1 MKKILPCVIG
11 LGYVGLPIFLRL
23 QKKFQCIGYDIKKRR
38 VNELN
43 FKKDINGEFS
53 QKELYLKN
61 KSLFTSDLKKISERN
76 FYIIT
81 VPTPIYQNKK
91 PNLEPL
97 INAIKMISKFIKK
110 DDIIFIESTVYPGVT
125 LKLGKI
131 IQKKNNII
139 INKDF
144 WVGYS
149 PERIN
154 PGDKDKTVDKI
165 KKIVS
170 FENCPKKIIN
180 KILSVYKTISR
191 KLVLSSSI
199 KEAEMSKV
207 IENIQRDI
215 NIAFMNEIMMI
226 SEKLNINFYNVKKLA
241 ETKWNFMKYDPGLV
255 GGHCLPVDPYYL
267 YDIAKK
273 NNFSANFIL
282 TGRNVNN
289 SMKKFVLNKVNK
301 KIKDN
306 QIKKILVAGISFKK
320 NVSDFRN
327 SIALEIFKN
336 LKAKKNLYVDAVDPL
351 IQSIGKLKIKK
362 LHNINLNH
370 YELIIYLVNHDVLN
384 QKFSNLKK
392 DKHNILDIFNYL
404 K

>member
-23 QKKFQCIGYDIKKRR
+23 QKKFQCKGYDINKTR
-38 VNELN
+38 VDELN
-43 FKKDINGEFS
+43 FKKDKNGEFPK
-53 QKELYLKN
+53 KELRLKN
-61 KSLFTSDLKKISERN
+61 KSLFTSDLTKIKNCN

-81 VPTPIYQNKK
+81 VPTPIYQNNK

-97 INAIKMISKFIKK
+97 KSAVEMITKFIKK
-110 DDIIFIESTVYPGVT
+110 NDIIFIESTVYPGVT

-131 IQKKNNII
+131 IEKKINLL

-144 WVGYS
+144 WIGYS

-154 PGDKDKTVDKI
+154 PGDRNKTVDKI

-170 FENCPKKIIN
+170 FENCPKQIRN
-180 KILSVYKTISR
+180 NILSVYKSISK
-191 KLVLSSSI
+191 KLILSNSI
-199 KEAEMSKV
+199 EEAEMSKV

-226 SEKLNINFYNVKKLA
+226 SEKLNINFFKVKKLA
-241 ETKWNFMKYDPGLV
+241 ETKWNFKKYDPGLV

-282 TGRNVNN
+282 TGRNINN
-289 SMKKFVLNKVNK
+289 SMKRFVLNKVK
-301 KIKDN
+301 KIIKDN
-306 QIKKILVAGISFKK
+306 HFKKILVAGVSFKK
-320 NVSDFRN
+320 NVSDVRN

-336 LKAKKNLYVDAVDPL
+336 LKTKKNLHVDAVDPL
-351 IQSIGKLKIKK
+351 VHSIGKLKIKK
-362 LHNINLNH
+362 LKNINLNKF
-370 YELIIYLVNHDVLN
+370 ELIIYLVNHDILN

-392 DKHNILDIFNYL
+392 GKDKILDIFNYL

>member
-11 LGYVGLPIFLRL
+11 LGYVGLQIFLRL

-81 VPTPIYQNKK
+81 VPTPIDSKNKK

-97 INAIKMISKFIKK
+97 INAIKMISKLLKRRHNFYRVH
-110 DDIIFIESTVYPGVT
+110 SVSRVT

-170 FENCPKKIIN
+170 FENCPKK
-180 KILSVYKTISR
+180 
-191 KLVLSSSI
+191 
-199 KEAEMSKV
+199 
-207 IENIQRDI
+207 
-215 NIAFMNEIMMI
+215 
-226 SEKLNINFYNVKKLA
+226 
-241 ETKWNFMKYDPGLV
+241 
-255 GGHCLPVDPYYL
+255 
-267 YDIAKK
+267 
-273 NNFSANFIL
+273 
-282 TGRNVNN
+282 
-289 SMKKFVLNKVNK
+289 
-301 KIKDN
+301 
-306 QIKKILVAGISFKK
+306 
-320 NVSDFRN
+320 
-327 SIALEIFKN
+327 
-336 LKAKKNLYVDAVDPL
+336 
-351 IQSIGKLKIKK
+351 
-362 LHNINLNH
+362 
-370 YELIIYLVNHDVLN
+370 
-384 QKFSNLKK
+384 
-392 DKHNILDIFNYL
+392 
-404 K
+404 